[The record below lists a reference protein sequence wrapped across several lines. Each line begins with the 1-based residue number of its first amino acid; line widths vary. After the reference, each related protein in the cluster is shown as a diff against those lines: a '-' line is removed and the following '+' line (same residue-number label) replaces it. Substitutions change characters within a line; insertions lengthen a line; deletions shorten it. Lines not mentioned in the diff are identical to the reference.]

1 MKITRLAA
9 LAAMSCCAL
18 MLLVAGPAAAQSA
31 PPKFTQKVNVTG
43 TKGFKGTYTIERFVR
58 SGNRAVA
65 VGTMKGRL
73 RGRSVRKENVRIP
86 VSLVNTQTGQTKQV
100 PPTSGACQILNLVL
114 NPIDLNLLGLRV
126 RLNQVALLI
135 EAVPSAGAGVPG
147 GLLGDLVCGIT
158 NLLNP
163 GANTPLG
170 QLVQLLNA
178 LLALVPRGPAA

>member
-1 MKITRLAA
+1 
-9 LAAMSCCAL
+9 
-18 MLLVAGPAAAQSA
+18 
-31 PPKFTQKVNVTG
+31 
-43 TKGFKGTYTIERFVR
+43 
-58 SGNRAVA
+58 
-65 VGTMKGRL
+65 
-73 RGRSVRKENVRIP
+73 
-86 VSLVNTQTGQTKQV
+86 
-100 PPTSGACQILNLVL
+100 VL